1 MKSRSQQHNFIA
13 GDLARLTSDMINFY
27 NMYGPVDPGFLS
39 GDPVLI
45 LEVDDS
51 RAHVIDPFG
60 NKHSTSL
67 RKLDPV

>member
-1 MKSRSQQHNFIA
+1 MKSLSQQRDFSA

-39 GDPVLI
+39 GDSVLI
-45 LEVDDS
+45 LEISDA
-51 RAHVIDPFG
+51 RALVIDPYG

-67 RKLDPV
+67 RKLEPV

>member
-1 MKSRSQQHNFIA
+1 MKSPSLQRDFVA

-39 GDPVLI
+39 GDAVLI
-45 LEVDDS
+45 LEISDA
-51 RAHVIDPFG
+51 RARVIDPYG

-67 RKLDPV
+67 RKLEPI